1 MKKYILSVA
10 LLAITSFVAAQTS
23 KSAFIHMKSGEV
35 KEISCADVDS
45 ITFGNHVSYDKN
57 IEAKYTMGV
66 YNGKG
71 QYVVQLSDA
80 PMDDDGLPTQK
91 GQTIVRFNALNE
103 NDPDSRNAV
112 LPEGTYTEGS
122 SFDPYTLYVGD
133 SFLCAL
139 VCTEMTSEGPD
150 GYNIPFVSATARV
163 KHNESGYYIEFTGDA
178 GQKYDGVD
186 FQTLRMTYN
195 GELKFINMDPAAYDK
210 LADDVTMVPTMLSGR
225 YTVTENYGNYSFA
238 LLNCPLD
245 GEGYII
251 GAGELANF
259 ELLTAPSATMNI
271 NDIAGEYTIAS
282 VTDRPYNPGSFL
294 SGTLYEYY
302 GMYIPMGTYYTTY
315 DNSGSNTNMYAFITG
330 GSVKVETDGTN
341 VTFDC
346 NLETENGKHV
356 KINYTAPASGFTDM
370 SQPSSNVA
378 PATRSG
384 LTKFRPFGASK
395 VFNHAPALQ
404 LVRK

>member
-1 MKKYILSVA
+1 
-10 LLAITSFVAAQTS
+10 
-23 KSAFIHMKSGEV
+23 
-35 KEISCADVDS
+35 
-45 ITFGNHVSYDKN
+45 
-57 IEAKYTMGV
+57 MGV

-91 GQTIVRFNALNE
+91 GQTVIRFYALNE

-139 VCTEMTSEGPD
+139 VCTEMTSEGPE
-150 GYNIPFVSATARV
+150 GYSIPFVSATARV

-178 GQKYDGVD
+178 GQKYDGID

-225 YTVTENYGNYSFA
+225 YTVTKNYGNYSFA

-282 VTDRPYNPGSFL
+282 VTDGPYNPGSFL
-294 SGTLYEYY
+294 SGTLYDYS
-302 GMYIPMGTYYTTY
+302 GLYIPMGTYYTTY
-315 DNSGSNTNMYAFITG
+315 DNSGNNTNMYAFITG

-395 VFNHAPALQ
+395 VFNYAPALQ

>member
-10 LLAITSFVAAQTS
+10 MLAITSFVGAQTN

-45 ITFGNHVSYDKN
+45 ITFGNHVSCDKD

-80 PMDDDGLPTQK
+80 PMDDNGLPTQK
-91 GQTIVRFNALNE
+91 GQVVIRFYALNE

-139 VCTEMTSEGPD
+139 VCTEMTSDGPD
-150 GYNIPFVSATARV
+150 GYSIPFTSATARV

-195 GELKFINMDPAAYDK
+195 GELKFINMDPTAYDK
-210 LADDVTMVPTMLSGR
+210 LAEDVTMVPTMLSGR

-282 VTDRPYNPGSFL
+282 VVDGPYNPGSFL

-302 GMYIPMGTYYTTY
+302 GLYIPMGTYYTTY
-315 DNSGSNTNMYAFITG
+315 DNSGSNTNMYGFVTG

-356 KINYTAPASGFTDM
+356 KINYTAPASGFVDM
-370 SQPSSNVA
+370 TQPSSNVA

-384 LTKFRPFGASK
+384 LSKLRPFGASK